1 MNKNLHAYGKENIK
15 SQIAG
20 ADSYTIIK
28 MLMQGALD
36 RLARGKGCI
45 ERKDLHG
52 KSKCLSGATA
62 IIKALNESLDFNAG
76 SDAADNLSS
85 LYEYMEELIGEA
97 TINNTTDQLV
107 EVMSLLTEIKGAWD
121 DIPQSEV
128 DKALAIQAAAQA
140 S

>member
-1 MNKNLHAYGKENIK
+1 MIMNKNLQAYGKENIK

-36 RLARGKGCI
+36 RLAQGKGFL

-52 KSKCLSGATA
+52 KSKSLSGAAA

-76 SDAADNLSS
+76 SDAVENLSS
-85 LYEYMEELIGEA
+85 LYEYMDERISDA
-97 TINNTTDQLV
+97 TINNTTDPIV
-107 EVMSLLTEIKGAWD
+107 EVISLLSEIKSAWD
-121 DIPQSEV
+121 EIPSSEV
-128 DKALAIQAAAQA
+128 EKALAIQASQG
-140 S
+140 